1 MASRYGGKKANG
13 NLNHLYMALG
23 GFVALSDGG
32 LTNRR
37 SPIPTL
43 IHDGLGLRA
52 ASPTAPQSAE
62 DRHQYSHD
70 KYRDRGR
77 DEYVMHP
84 KPEPKQHTAQ
94 ERPDNGADTP

>member
-1 MASRYGGKKANG
+1 MAAKKANG
-13 NLNHLYMALG
+13 NLSHLYMVYMALG
-23 GFVALSDGG
+23 GFAALSEGG

-43 IHDGLGLRA
+43 IHDGSGQRA

-70 KYRDRGR
+70 KYWDPAATN
-77 DEYVMHP
+77 M
-84 KPEPKQHTAQ
+84 
-94 ERPDNGADTP
+94 